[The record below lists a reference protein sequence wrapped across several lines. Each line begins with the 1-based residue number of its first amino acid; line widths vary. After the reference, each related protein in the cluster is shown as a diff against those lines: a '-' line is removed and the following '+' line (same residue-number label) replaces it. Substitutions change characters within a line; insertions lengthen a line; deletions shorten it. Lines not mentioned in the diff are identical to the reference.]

1 MTARRAL
8 GALNIFGTPLHDYV
22 RPRLLFPKFVWAFV
36 PIEPMNVRTKFEVRS
51 FTPSSYNK
59 GSQKIW
65 KSLYMPTLPFLRFFN
80 GGDEQ

>member
-51 FTPSSYNK
+51 FTPSCHNW
-59 GSQKIW
+59 GTRNFRQ
-65 KSLYMPTLPFLRFFN
+65 SLAMSTLHIP
-80 GGDEQ
+80 